1 MTNISILNNLTSG
14 KSNWIEEARVRQ
26 NNKAWLKHSRKIA
39 IKVLG
44 TLRERGIK
52 QKELALMLN
61 VSPQQINKIV
71 KGKEN
76 LTLET
81 ISKLELA
88 LDISWMS
95 IESKAY
101 NIIVKNVVKTNYI
114 YLPYEVTKKEVAKCK
129 STYRLTEDSFQL
141 ETENELSEQYG
152 G

>member
-1 MTNISILNNLTSG
+1 MVNIDKLNRLASG
-14 KSNWIEEARVRQ
+14 KSKWLEEAKERQ
-26 NNKAWLKHSRKIA
+26 SNKAWLKHSRKIA

-44 TLRERGIK
+44 TLRESGIK
-52 QKELALMLN
+52 QKELAEMLN

-88 LDISWMS
+88 LGISLMF
-95 IESKAY
+95 IESSPY
-101 NIIVKNVVKTNYI
+101 NIIIKNVIKTNYVYFHVYGNI
-114 YLPYEVTKKEVAKCK
+114 KEVAKQK
-129 STYRLTEDSFQL
+129 STYKISEESFIQDTVN
-141 ETENELSEQYG
+141 ETCEQYG

>member
-1 MTNISILNNLTSG
+1 MTNLDKLNKLTLG
-14 KSNWIEEARVRQ
+14 KSNWIEEAKERQ
-26 NNKAWLKHSRKIA
+26 NNKVWLKYSRKIA

-44 TLRERGIK
+44 TLRDRGIK

-61 VSPQQINKIV
+61 VKPQRINTIV

-88 LDISWMS
+88 LNISLMS
-95 IESKAY
+95 IENKTY
-101 NIIVKNVVKTNYI
+101 NVAVNNVVKTNYV
-114 YLPYEVTKKEVAKCK
+114 YLTYEVTKKEVARQKT
-129 STYRLTEDSFQL
+129 TYKLIEDSYQL
-141 ETENELSEQYG
+141 EMLNETCEEYG